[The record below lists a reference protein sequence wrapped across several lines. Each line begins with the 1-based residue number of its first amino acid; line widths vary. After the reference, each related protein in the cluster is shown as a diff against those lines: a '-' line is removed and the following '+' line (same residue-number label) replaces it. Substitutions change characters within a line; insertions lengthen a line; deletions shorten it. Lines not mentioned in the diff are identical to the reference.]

1 MAQALR
7 GMTSALC
14 MGCQLLDLLGIG
26 GARDLQLDGYVLE
39 LRRRVVDAVLLGVPK
54 SCPDVGGRVID
65 RYLVEWREPRQL
77 GEQSKRRPH
86 HQELERGRSFLRAS
100 ACERF
105 IRLDREL
112 AHAALEV
119 DVLDDLRDRSSR
131 HSALLRRF
139 GAHLRTQALD
149 LVHLLFKIHT
159 AASSHW
165 AKS

>member
-1 MAQALR
+1 MPKALG
-7 GMTSALC
+7 GMTSPLC

-26 GARDLQLDGYVLE
+26 WAHDLQLDGYVLE
-39 LRRRVVDAVLLGVPK
+39 IRRRVVDAVLLGVPK

-86 HQELERGRSFLRAS
+86 HQELERGRSLLGAT
-100 ACERF
+100 AHERL

-119 DVLDDLRDRSSR
+119 DVVDDLRDCSR
-131 HSALLRRF
+131 RDRALLGRF
-139 GAHLRTQALD
+139 GAHLRAQALD
-149 LVHLLFKIHT
+149 LVHLLVEIYT
-159 AASSHW
+159 PPSSHW
-165 AKS
+165 PKS